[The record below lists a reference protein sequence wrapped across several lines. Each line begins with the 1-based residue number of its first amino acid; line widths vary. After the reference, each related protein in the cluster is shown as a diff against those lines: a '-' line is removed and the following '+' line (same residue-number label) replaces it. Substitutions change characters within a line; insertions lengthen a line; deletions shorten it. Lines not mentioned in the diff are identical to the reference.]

1 MCLYAVITRCKNR
14 WVPFTRSV
22 SSLILCIKF
31 SGREVCTLH
40 AKSKK
45 PKAKS
50 RNKEDMLTNFLC
62 YILLDF
68 FDVLGVMDLFD
79 FYLSF
84 DEPDYFETVEFRES

>member
-1 MCLYAVITRCKNR
+1 
-14 WVPFTRSV
+14 
-22 SSLILCIKF
+22 
-31 SGREVCTLH
+31 
-40 AKSKK
+40 
-45 PKAKS
+45 
-50 RNKEDMLTNFLC
+50 MLTNFLC